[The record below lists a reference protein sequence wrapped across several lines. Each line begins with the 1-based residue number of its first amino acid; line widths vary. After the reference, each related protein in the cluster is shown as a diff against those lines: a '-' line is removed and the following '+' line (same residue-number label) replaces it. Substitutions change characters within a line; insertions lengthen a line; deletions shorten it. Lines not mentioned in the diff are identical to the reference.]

1 MALTTPSTISGEPGS
16 AQPVTTL
23 LGKGSEF
30 EGKLSFEGTVRVD
43 GKLTGE
49 IFTDDVLMVG
59 EGAEVNAEV
68 TVGSIV
74 IQGTVRGNITAKR
87 SVEIHSPGKVRG
99 NINTPSLFIEKGVF
113 FDGHCQ
119 MDAGGAASEPTPAL
133 RHKKSGSSASSSTS
147 GSSSSGSS
155 SSGSGSG
162 TGSSGSGS
170 SSAGS
175 SGSSSS
181 GS

>member
-1 MALTTPSTISGEPGS
+1 MTLTTLSPTTGEPGN

-49 IFTDDVLMVG
+49 IFTDDVLVVG

-68 TVGSIV
+68 TVGAIV

-87 SVEIHSPGKVRG
+87 SVEIHSPGKVKG

-119 MDAGGAASEPTPAL
+119 MDSSGGASDSPPL
-133 RHKKSGSSASSSTS
+133 SRHSGGKRSANSSGNASGSPSSTS
-147 GSSSSGSS
+147 TTKPESNSP
-155 SSGSGSG
+155 
-162 TGSSGSGS
+162 
-170 SSAGS
+170 
-175 SGSSSS
+175 
-181 GS
+181 

>member
-49 IFTDDVLMVG
+49 IFTDDALMVG

-87 SVEIHSPGKVRG
+87 SVEIHSPGRVRG

-119 MDAGGAASEPTPAL
+119 MDATSAGSEPVPAL
-133 RHKKSGSSASSSTS
+133 RHKKSGSS
-147 GSSSSGSS
+147 SSSSS
-155 SSGSGSG
+155 
-162 TGSSGSGS
+162 
-170 SSAGS
+170 GS

-181 GS
+181 SSNSSSGSSGSGT

>member
-1 MALTTPSTISGEPGS
+1 MTLTTQSPTSGEPGA

-49 IFTDDVLMVG
+49 IFTDDVLVVG

-68 TVGSIV
+68 TVGAIV

-87 SVEIHSPGKVRG
+87 SVEIHNPGRVRG

-113 FDGHCQ
+113 FDGQCQ
-119 MDAGGAASEPTPAL
+119 MDTTGATSESVPTQ
-133 RHKKSGSSASSSTS
+133 RHKKSGSNSSSTNNS
-147 GSSSSGSS
+147 P
-155 SSGSGSG
+155 
-162 TGSSGSGS
+162 TGSST
-170 SSAGS
+170 
-175 SGSSSS
+175 
-181 GS
+181 

>member
-1 MALTTPSTISGEPGS
+1 MTLTTQSPSSGEPGS

-49 IFTDDVLMVG
+49 IFTEDVLIVG

-68 TVGSIV
+68 SVGSIV
-74 IQGTVRGNITAKR
+74 IQGTVRGNVTAKR
-87 SVEIHSPGKVRG
+87 SVEIHSPGRVKG
-99 NINTPSLFIEKGVF
+99 NINTPSLFVEKGVF

-119 MDAGGAASEPTPAL
+119 MDAGGSASDSPPPPRHSGGKKSASAVTPAN
-133 RHKKSGSSASSSTS
+133 TT
-147 GSSSSGSS
+147 SSSSGSS
-155 SSGSGSG
+155 
-162 TGSSGSGS
+162 T
-170 SSAGS
+170 
-175 SGSSSS
+175 
-181 GS
+181 

>member
-1 MALTTPSTISGEPGS
+1 MTLTTQSPTSGELGS

-49 IFTDDVLMVG
+49 IFTDDVLIVG

-68 TVGSIV
+68 TVGAIV
-74 IQGTVRGNITAKR
+74 IQGIVRGNITAKR
-87 SVEIHSPGKVRG
+87 SVEIHSPGRVKG

-113 FDGHCQ
+113 FDGQCQ
-119 MDAGGAASEPTPAL
+119 MDSTSGTTDSPPSPRHSGG
-133 RHKKSGSSASSSTS
+133 KKSASGSSNASSPPNNSSSST
-147 GSSSSGSS
+147 
-155 SSGSGSG
+155 
-162 TGSSGSGS
+162 T
-170 SSAGS
+170 
-175 SGSSSS
+175 
-181 GS
+181 

>member
-1 MALTTPSTISGEPGS
+1 MTLTTQSPTSGELGS

-49 IFTDDVLMVG
+49 IFTDDVLIVG

-68 TVGSIV
+68 TVGAIV
-74 IQGTVRGNITAKR
+74 IQGIVRGNITAKR
-87 SVEIHSPGKVRG
+87 SVEIHSPGRVKG

-113 FDGHCQ
+113 FDGQCQ
-119 MDAGGAASEPTPAL
+119 MDSTSGTTDSPPTL
-133 RHKKSGSSASSSTS
+133 RHSGGKKSASGSSNANSPPSSSSSST
-147 GSSSSGSS
+147 
-155 SSGSGSG
+155 
-162 TGSSGSGS
+162 T
-170 SSAGS
+170 
-175 SGSSSS
+175 
-181 GS
+181 

>member
-1 MALTTPSTISGEPGS
+1 M
-16 AQPVTTL
+16 TTL

-49 IFTDDVLMVG
+49 IFTDDVLIVG

-87 SVEIHSPGKVRG
+87 SVEIHSPGRVRG

-113 FDGHCQ
+113 FDGNCQ
-119 MDAGGAASEPTPAL
+119 MDSSGASSDPPPAP
-133 RHKKSGSSASSSTS
+133 RHKKSGTSAAGATPSTS
-147 GSSSSGSS
+147 T
-155 SSGSGSG
+155 
-162 TGSSGSGS
+162 TGSST
-170 SSAGS
+170 
-175 SGSSSS
+175 
-181 GS
+181 

>member
-1 MALTTPSTISGEPGS
+1 MTLTTLSPTSGEPS
-16 AQPVTTL
+16 NAQPVTTL

-49 IFTDDVLMVG
+49 IFTDDVLVVG

-68 TVGSIV
+68 TVGAIV

-87 SVEIHSPGKVRG
+87 SVEIHSPGRVKG

-119 MDAGGAASEPTPAL
+119 MDSSGGASDSPPTP
-133 RHKKSGSSASSSTS
+133 RHSGGKKSASSSTS
-147 GSSSSGSS
+147 NSASNSASNPTNASGNSGNSS
-155 SSGSGSG
+155 
-162 TGSSGSGS
+162 TT
-170 SSAGS
+170 
-175 SGSSSS
+175 
-181 GS
+181 

>member
-1 MALTTPSTISGEPGS
+1 MTLTTQSPTSGELGS

-49 IFTDDVLMVG
+49 IFTDDVLIVG

-68 TVGSIV
+68 NVGAIV
-74 IQGTVRGNITAKR
+74 VQGIVRGNITAKR
-87 SVEIHSPGKVRG
+87 SVEIHSPGKVKG
-99 NINTPSLFIEKGVF
+99 NINTPSLLIEKGVF

-119 MDAGGAASEPTPAL
+119 MDSGAAGSDIVHPSRHVGGGKKSAGGQT
-133 RHKKSGSSASSSTS
+133 SAS
-147 GSSSSGSS
+147 GG
-155 SSGSGSG
+155 
-162 TGSSGSGS
+162 
-170 SSAGS
+170 SAGS
-175 SGSSSS
+175 NSTT
-181 GS
+181 

>member
-1 MALTTPSTISGEPGS
+1 MTLTTQSPTSGEPGA

-43 GKLTGE
+43 GKLAGE
-49 IFTDDVLMVG
+49 IFTDDVLIVG

-87 SVEIHSPGKVRG
+87 SVEIHSPGRVRG

-119 MDAGGAASEPTPAL
+119 MDSSGGTSDSPPSP
-133 RHKKSGSSASSSTS
+133 RHGGKKSASSSS
-147 GSSSSGSS
+147 NASAGPSSSSTTKPESNS
-155 SSGSGSG
+155 P
-162 TGSSGSGS
+162 
-170 SSAGS
+170 
-175 SGSSSS
+175 
-181 GS
+181 

>member
-1 MALTTPSTISGEPGS
+1 MTLTTPSPTSGELGS

-49 IFTDDVLMVG
+49 IFTDDVLIVG

-68 TVGSIV
+68 TVGAIV
-74 IQGTVRGNITAKR
+74 VQGIVRGNITAKR
-87 SVEIHSPGKVRG
+87 SVEIHSPGRVRG
-99 NINTPSLFIEKGVF
+99 NINTPSLLIEKGVF

-119 MDAGGAASEPTPAL
+119 MEASVTTVDSMPAPRHAGG
-133 RHKKSGSSASSSTS
+133 KKSADKAADKASGSPASAGGGSNTSST
-147 GSSSSGSS
+147 
-155 SSGSGSG
+155 
-162 TGSSGSGS
+162 
-170 SSAGS
+170 
-175 SGSSSS
+175 
-181 GS
+181 

>member
-1 MALTTPSTISGEPGS
+1 MTLTTPSPTSGELGS

-49 IFTDDVLMVG
+49 IFTDDVLIVG

-68 TVGSIV
+68 TVGAIV
-74 IQGTVRGNITAKR
+74 IQGVVRGNITAKR
-87 SVEIHSPGKVRG
+87 SVEIHSPGKVKG

-119 MDAGGAASEPTPAL
+119 MDSSGGTSDSPPSP
-133 RHKKSGSSASSSTS
+133 RHSGGKKSASSSSNANS
-147 GSSSSGSS
+147 GISNSSTTKPESNSP
-155 SSGSGSG
+155 
-162 TGSSGSGS
+162 
-170 SSAGS
+170 
-175 SGSSSS
+175 
-181 GS
+181 

>member
-1 MALTTPSTISGEPGS
+1 MTLTTLSPTSGEPGS
-16 AQPVTTL
+16 TSPVTTL

-49 IFTDDVLMVG
+49 IFTDDSLVVG

-87 SVEIHSPGKVRG
+87 SVEIHSPGRVRG

-119 MDAGGAASEPTPAL
+119 MDASPAASESAPAS
-133 RHKKSGSSASSSTS
+133 RHKKSASVPTGNNSS
-147 GSSSSGSS
+147 SSSSGS
-155 SSGSGSG
+155 
-162 TGSSGSGS
+162 
-170 SSAGS
+170 
-175 SGSSSS
+175 
-181 GS
+181 

>member
-1 MALTTPSTISGEPGS
+1 MTLTTLSPTTGEPGN

-49 IFTDDVLMVG
+49 IFTDDVLIVG

-68 TVGSIV
+68 TVGAIV
-74 IQGTVRGNITAKR
+74 IQGVVRGNVTAKR
-87 SVEIHSPGKVRG
+87 SVEIHSPGKVKG

-119 MDAGGAASEPTPAL
+119 MDSSGGTSDSPPSP
-133 RHKKSGSSASSSTS
+133 RHGGKKSASSSS
-147 GSSSSGSS
+147 NASASPSSSSTTKPESNS
-155 SSGSGSG
+155 P
-162 TGSSGSGS
+162 
-170 SSAGS
+170 
-175 SGSSSS
+175 
-181 GS
+181 

>member
-1 MALTTPSTISGEPGS
+1 MTTQSPTSGELGT

-49 IFTDDVLMVG
+49 IFTDDVLVVG

-68 TVGSIV
+68 TVGAIV
-74 IQGTVRGNITAKR
+74 IQGIVRGNITAKR
-87 SVEIHSPGKVRG
+87 SVEIHSPGRVKG
-99 NINTPSLFIEKGVF
+99 NINTPSLLIEKGVI

-119 MDAGGAASEPTPAL
+119 MDSGAGASESPSLP
-133 RHKKSGSSASSSTS
+133 RHSGGKKSAEKVQAS
-147 GSSSSGSS
+147 GASS

-162 TGSSGSGS
+162 SSGSGS
-170 SSAGS
+170 GGGA
-175 SGSSSS
+175 SSST
-181 GS
+181 

>member
-1 MALTTPSTISGEPGS
+1 MTQATQSLPSGEPGS

-49 IFTDDVLMVG
+49 IFTDDVLIVG

-68 TVGSIV
+68 TVGAII
-74 IQGTVRGNITAKR
+74 IQGTVRGNVTAKR
-87 SVEIHSPGKVRG
+87 SVEIHSPGRVKG

-119 MDAGGAASEPTPAL
+119 MDSSSPASDSAPPPRHSGGRKSAASAAGA
-133 RHKKSGSSASSSTS
+133 SGANG
-147 GSSSSGSS
+147 GSSSSQP
-155 SSGSGSG
+155 
-162 TGSSGSGS
+162 
-170 SSAGS
+170 
-175 SGSSSS
+175 
-181 GS
+181 

>member
-1 MALTTPSTISGEPGS
+1 MTLTIQSPTSGEPGS

-49 IFTDDVLMVG
+49 IFTDDVLIVG

-74 IQGTVRGNITAKR
+74 VQGTVRGNITAKR
-87 SVEIHSPGKVRG
+87 SVEIHSPGRVRG

-119 MDAGGAASEPTPAL
+119 MDATDATAEAAPAP
-133 RHKKSGSSASSSTS
+133 RPQKSPPSSANANNSSNNST
-147 GSSSSGSS
+147 
-155 SSGSGSG
+155 
-162 TGSSGSGS
+162 T
-170 SSAGS
+170 
-175 SGSSSS
+175 
-181 GS
+181 

>member
-1 MALTTPSTISGEPGS
+1 MTLTTLSPTSGEPS
-16 AQPVTTL
+16 NAQPVTTL

-49 IFTDDVLMVG
+49 IFTDDVLIVG

-68 TVGSIV
+68 TVGAIV
-74 IQGTVRGNITAKR
+74 IQGIVRGNITAKR
-87 SVEIHSPGKVRG
+87 SVEIHSPGRVKG

-119 MDAGGAASEPTPAL
+119 MD
-133 RHKKSGSSASSSTS
+133 
-147 GSSSSGSS
+147 SSSGATDSPPSPRHSGKKSAGTSS
-155 SSGSGSG
+155 NTS
-162 TGSSGSGS
+162 
-170 SSAGS
+170 GS
-175 SGSSSS
+175 SGSSSTP
-181 GS
+181 

>member
-1 MALTTPSTISGEPGS
+1 MTLTTQSPTSGELGS

-49 IFTDDVLMVG
+49 IFTDDVLIVG

-68 TVGSIV
+68 TVGAIV
-74 IQGTVRGNITAKR
+74 IQGIVRGNITAKR
-87 SVEIHSPGKVRG
+87 SVEIHSPGRVKG

-119 MDAGGAASEPTPAL
+119 MDSSGGSTDSPPSP
-133 RHKKSGSSASSSTS
+133 RHSGSKKSSSSS
-147 GSSSSGSS
+147 SNASPSPSSSSSG
-155 SSGSGSG
+155 
-162 TGSSGSGS
+162 TT
-170 SSAGS
+170 
-175 SGSSSS
+175 
-181 GS
+181 

>member
-1 MALTTPSTISGEPGS
+1 MTLTTPSPTSGELGN

-49 IFTDDVLMVG
+49 IFTDDVLIVG

-68 TVGSIV
+68 TVGAIV
-74 IQGTVRGNITAKR
+74 VQGIVRGNITAKR
-87 SVEIHSPGKVRG
+87 SVEIHSPGRVRG
-99 NINTPSLFIEKGVF
+99 NINTPSLFIEKGVS

-119 MDAGGAASEPTPAL
+119 MESSGTAGDALPSPRHPGGRRSAEKAAD
-133 RHKKSGSSASSSTS
+133 K
-147 GSSSSGSS
+147 SSGSAAGAGGGSNTS
-155 SSGSGSG
+155 S
-162 TGSSGSGS
+162 T
-170 SSAGS
+170 
-175 SGSSSS
+175 
-181 GS
+181 

>member
-1 MALTTPSTISGEPGS
+1 MTLPTQSPTSGEPGA

-49 IFTDDVLMVG
+49 IFTDDVLIVG

-68 TVGSIV
+68 TVGAIV
-74 IQGTVRGNITAKR
+74 IQGTVRGNIIAKR
-87 SVEIHSPGKVRG
+87 SVEIHNPGRVRG

-113 FDGHCQ
+113 FDGACQ
-119 MDAGGAASEPTPAL
+119 MDTSGTATDSPPTS
-133 RHKKSGSSASSSTS
+133 RHKKSGSNTSSTNNNT
-147 GSSSSGSS
+147 
-155 SSGSGSG
+155 
-162 TGSSGSGS
+162 TGSST
-170 SSAGS
+170 
-175 SGSSSS
+175 
-181 GS
+181 

>member
-1 MALTTPSTISGEPGS
+1 MTLTTQPPTSGELGN

-49 IFTDDVLMVG
+49 IFTDDVLIVG

-68 TVGSIV
+68 TVGAIV

-87 SVEIHSPGKVRG
+87 SVEIHSPGRVKG

-113 FDGHCQ
+113 FDGQCQ
-119 MDAGGAASEPTPAL
+119 MEPGGPASDAAPSPRHSGG
-133 RHKKSGSSASSSTS
+133 KKSGGGSASAS
-147 GSSSSGSS
+147 GG
-155 SSGSGSG
+155 GI
-162 TGSSGSGS
+162 TPPP
-170 SSAGS
+170 
-175 SGSSSS
+175 
-181 GS
+181 

>member
-1 MALTTPSTISGEPGS
+1 MTLTTPSPTSGELGS

-49 IFTDDVLMVG
+49 IFTDDVLIVG

-68 TVGSIV
+68 TVGAIV
-74 IQGTVRGNITAKR
+74 VQGIVRGNITAKR
-87 SVEIHSPGKVRG
+87 SVEIHSPGRVKG
-99 NINTPSLFIEKGVF
+99 NISTPSLFIEKGVL

-119 MDAGGAASEPTPAL
+119 MDSGTNGAEASHPVRHSGGKRAAGSQA
-133 RHKKSGSSASSSTS
+133 SASGGNSGNST
-147 GSSSSGSS
+147 
-155 SSGSGSG
+155 
-162 TGSSGSGS
+162 T
-170 SSAGS
+170 
-175 SGSSSS
+175 
-181 GS
+181 

>member
-1 MALTTPSTISGEPGS
+1 MTLTTQSPTSGEPGA

-49 IFTDDVLMVG
+49 IFTDDVLIVG

-68 TVGSIV
+68 TVGAIV
-74 IQGTVRGNITAKR
+74 IQGTVRGNIIAKR
-87 SVEIHSPGKVRG
+87 SVEIHNPGRVRG

-113 FDGHCQ
+113 FDGQCQ
-119 MDAGGAASEPTPAL
+119 MDTSGATSDSAPLP
-133 RHKKSGSSASSSTS
+133 RHKKSGSNTSSTNNS
-147 GSSSSGSS
+147 A
-155 SSGSGSG
+155 
-162 TGSSGSGS
+162 TGSST
-170 SSAGS
+170 
-175 SGSSSS
+175 
-181 GS
+181 

>member
-1 MALTTPSTISGEPGS
+1 MTLTTQSSTSGEPGT

-49 IFTDDVLMVG
+49 IFTDDMLIVG

-68 TVGSIV
+68 TVGAIV

-87 SVEIHSPGKVRG
+87 SVEIHSPGRVRG
-99 NINTPSLFIEKGVF
+99 NINTPSLFIERGVF
-113 FDGHCQ
+113 FDGNCQ
-119 MDAGGAASEPTPAL
+119 MDSGAASEPAPAS
-133 RHKKSGSSASSSTS
+133 RHNKK
-147 GSSSSGSS
+147 SSSSPQSTNTS
-155 SSGSGSG
+155 T
-162 TGSSGSGS
+162 TGSST
-170 SSAGS
+170 
-175 SGSSSS
+175 
-181 GS
+181 

>member
-1 MALTTPSTISGEPGS
+1 MTTTMPNPMSGELGS
-16 AQPVTTL
+16 AQPATTL

-49 IFTDDVLMVG
+49 IFTDDVLIVG

-87 SVEIHSPGKVRG
+87 SVEIPSPGRVKG
-99 NINTPSLFIEKGVF
+99 NINTPSLFIEKGVV
-113 FDGHCQ
+113 FDGQCQ
-119 MDAGGAASEPTPAL
+119 MDASGAADVPPP
-133 RHKKSGSSASSSTS
+133 RHGKKSTSTAASSN
-147 GSSSSGSS
+147 
-155 SSGSGSG
+155 GSGS
-162 TGSSGSGS
+162 TGGGSNS
-170 SSAGS
+170 SS
-175 SGSSSS
+175 
-181 GS
+181 

>member
-1 MALTTPSTISGEPGS
+1 MTLTTQSSASGEPGA

-30 EGKLSFEGTVRVD
+30 EGKLSFEGTVRID

-49 IFTDDVLMVG
+49 IFTDDVLIVG

-68 TVGSIV
+68 TVGAIV

-87 SVEIHSPGKVRG
+87 SVEIHSPGRVRG

-119 MDAGGAASEPTPAL
+119 MDAGSATSEPAPAL
-133 RHKKSGSSASSSTS
+133 RHKKSGSSASSNTS
-147 GSSSSGSS
+147 GSSSG
-155 SSGSGSG
+155 
-162 TGSSGSGS
+162 SGSGS

>member
-1 MALTTPSTISGEPGS
+1 MTLTTQLPTSGEPGS
-16 AQPVTTL
+16 TQPVTTL

-49 IFTDDVLMVG
+49 IFTDDVLVVG

-87 SVEIHSPGKVRG
+87 SVEIHSPGRVKG

-119 MDAGGAASEPTPAL
+119 MESSSAVSDSPPSSRHTGGKKSAGGSPSASTTPT
-133 RHKKSGSSASSSTS
+133 SSSST
-147 GSSSSGSS
+147 
-155 SSGSGSG
+155 
-162 TGSSGSGS
+162 
-170 SSAGS
+170 
-175 SGSSSS
+175 
-181 GS
+181 